1 MSKAGSAAA
10 GITVAVLIIAAVGV
24 LGYYQ
29 FQIAPNLTT
38 SSSSTATVPTNIKTV
53 RINMTVGASTKT
65 TDAYAPYPV
74 RLVIGVNN
82 SVIFHNGDIQGGVG
96 TAHTGTARALVGGKP
111 VFDTGILMG
120 GDNSGPI
127 VISTPGSYDYFCQLH
142 PTTMRGTI
150 VVVAPGS

>member
-29 FQIAPNLTT
+29 FEIAPNLTT
-38 SSSSTATVPTNIKTV
+38 SSSSTATVPSNIKTV

-65 TDAYAPYPV
+65 TDAFAPNPV

-82 SVIFHNGDIQGGVG
+82 SVIFRNGDIQGGVG
-96 TAHTGTARALVGGKP
+96 TAHTATARTLVGGKP
-111 VFDTGILMG
+111 VFDTAILMG
-120 GDNSGPI
+120 GDNSAPI
-127 VISTPGSYDYFCQLH
+127 VISSPGTYDYFCQLH

-150 VVVAPGS
+150 VVVAPGG